1 MNTDVYLTMAVIQ
14 QAGVPA
20 LRVVATL
27 AVVLFLFGGVFI
39 FRKRDQLF
47 GSDPNVEN
55 DFPVVRHNRLEGV
68 LFVWAA
74 LTLVLVSIL
83 YQVWSA

>member
-1 MNTDVYLTMAVIQ
+1 MNSEVFLIMAVIQ

-20 LRVVATL
+20 LRIVATL

-39 FRKRDQLF
+39 FRKRNQLF

-55 DFPVVRHNRLEGV
+55 DFPVVRHNRLDGV

>member
-1 MNTDVYLTMAVIQ
+1 MNTDVFLVMAVIQ

-27 AVVLFLFGGVFI
+27 AVVLFLLGGVYI

-47 GSDPNVEN
+47 GGDPNVEN

-74 LTLVLVSIL
+74 LTLVLLSIL
-83 YQVWSA
+83 YQVWRA